1 VNVTDP
7 DLHDPD
13 LLEEIE
19 LLGELVIAASGSDG
33 SLPTASIDAIL
44 GVRAG
49 MRSSHGD
56 DQSRPEATDGSP
68 SA

>member
-1 VNVTDP
+1 MTDP

-33 SLPTASIDAIL
+33 PLPIARVDSLLGIDPTRD
-44 GVRAG
+44 G
-49 MRSSHGD
+49 
-56 DQSRPEATDGSP
+56 PESGT
-68 SA
+68 

>member
-1 VNVTDP
+1 VTDP

-19 LLGELVIAASGSDG
+19 LLGELVIAASGADE

-44 GVRAG
+44 GVSTGSSRRAADG
-49 MRSSHGD
+49 
-56 DQSRPEATDGSP
+56 QSQPEATNGP
-68 SA
+68 STA

>member
-1 VNVTDP
+1 MTDP

-33 SLPTASIDAIL
+33 PLPVTLVDTVL
-44 GVRAG
+44 GINP
-49 MRSSHGD
+49 
-56 DQSRPEATDGSP
+56 RPERPESGT
-68 SA
+68 

>member
-1 VNVTDP
+1 MTDP

-33 SLPTASIDAIL
+33 SLPTANIDAIL
-44 GVRAG
+44 GVRPHDTQG
-49 MRSSHGD
+49 PVD
-56 DQSRPEATDGSP
+56 DGQS
-68 SA
+68 